1 MIFHSYAFT
10 FISFPKTILC
20 LMFHW
25 RSGAKK
31 WVRGIVIAV
40 VQSLSRVQLF
50 VTPWIAACQA
60 SLSFTIS
67 WNLHKLV
74 STESVIPFNHFR
86 LCHPF
91 FFLPS
96 LFSNIRVFSNKS
108 ALCIR
113 WPKYWSF
120 SFSLSPF
127 NEYLGLISLGCTGW
141 ICLQSKGL
149 SKVFSNTTVQRHQF
163 LCNQLSL

>member
-60 SLSFTIS
+60 SLSITNS
-67 WNLHKLV
+67 RACPNSCPLSQWCHPNLSQHQGIFQWV
-74 STESVIPFNHFR
+74 SSSHQVARVLEFR
-86 LCHPF
+86 LQHQ
-91 FFLPS
+91 
-96 LFSNIRVFSNKS
+96 
-108 ALCIR
+108 
-113 WPKYWSF
+113 SF
-120 SFSLSPF
+120 Q
-127 NEYLGLISLGCTGW
+127 W
-141 ICLQSKGL
+141 IFRTDFLQSCFL
-149 SKVFSNTTVQRHQF
+149 WVCFLNSKVV
-163 LCNQLSL
+163 LSWMLWFTWQHTRKSLKYCCKYLNATSICI